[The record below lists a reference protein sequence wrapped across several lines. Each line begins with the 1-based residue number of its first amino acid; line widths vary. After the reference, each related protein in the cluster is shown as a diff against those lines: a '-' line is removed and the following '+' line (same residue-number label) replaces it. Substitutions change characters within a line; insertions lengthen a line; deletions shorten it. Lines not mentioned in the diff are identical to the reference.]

1 MVRMPQPAL
10 ELMRMPFQDV
20 TKDPGIYAAVSDPD
34 QGEDHR
40 ASHTVEWHTR
50 EALQHSRVYKWMRVA
65 LWQLEMRAA
74 ENMR

>member
-20 TKDPGIYAAVSDPD
+20 TKDPGIYAAVSDPG

-40 ASHTVEWHTR
+40 ASHTVE
-50 EALQHSRVYKWMRVA
+50 
-65 LWQLEMRAA
+65 
-74 ENMR
+74 